1 VPFDPGN
8 FPATASVT
16 NPFLPWDPGMQWVL
30 TGTADGENHRVVT
43 TVTDLTKPIDGVSS
57 TVIWDRDFAS
67 GELIESELAFQA
79 QDVQGNVWN
88 LGEYP
93 EEFEEG
99 EFVGAPSTWIAG
111 LAGAQPGIAML
122 ADPQVGTP
130 EYLQGRVPPIDFFDC
145 GRVTERGVTTCVP
158 AGCFDN
164 VLVVTER
171 NPLEPQ
177 EGEQL
182 KYHAPGV
189 GVVRVGAVGDPQGE
203 VLRLVR
209 IRELSG
215 QALERVNEA
224 ALQLERRAYRVSDV
238 YAKTEP
244 IDQAAGDPRHQAGAE
259 KDGRK
264 PEHHAGDGRGQAP
277 GEQTKAGER
286 QQGQA
291 SEKSEPQRADGRRS
305 R

>member
-1 VPFDPGN
+1 
-8 FPATASVT
+8 
-16 NPFLPWDPGMQWVL
+16 M
-30 TGTADGENHRVVT
+30 TGTADGERHRVVT
-43 TVTDLTKPIDGVSS
+43 TATDLTKPIDGVSS

-67 GELIESELAFQA
+67 GQLIESELAFQA

-93 EEFEEG
+93 EEYEDG

-122 ADPQVGTP
+122 ADPQVGGP
-130 EYLQGRVPPIDFFDC
+130 EYVQGRVPPIDFFDC
-145 GRVTERGVTTCVP
+145 GRVTERGVSTCVP

-171 NPLEPQ
+171 SPLEPQ

-182 KYHAPGV
+182 KFHAPGV
-189 GVVRVGAVGDPQGE
+189 GVVRVGATGDPQGE

-215 QALERVNEA
+215 QALDRANEA

-244 IDQAAGDPRHQAGAE
+244 IDQAPGDPRQQSGAQ
-259 KDGRK
+259 KDGPK
-264 PEHHAGDGRGQAP
+264 PDQHQDAGRGQAD
-277 GEQTKAGER
+277 GNDKAAER
-286 QQGQA
+286 EQGQA
-291 SEKSEPQRADGRRS
+291 STSQKAEQQRGDGQKSK
-305 R
+305 